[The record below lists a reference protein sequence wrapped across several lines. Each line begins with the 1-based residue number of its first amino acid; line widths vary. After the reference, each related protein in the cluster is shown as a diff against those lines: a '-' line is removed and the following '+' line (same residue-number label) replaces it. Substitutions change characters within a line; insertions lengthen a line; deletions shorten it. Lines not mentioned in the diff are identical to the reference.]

1 MLSDQLI
8 LDTINSLE
16 KQFKVNMDKKTFKE
30 ESLPA
35 YFNTAVEKDENG
47 HYFVTYNFET
57 SKGSGQILCTYE
69 EKENILVPVD
79 WNEVV
84 DFYTESDNT

>member
-8 LDTINSLE
+8 LNTIDTLE
-16 KQFKVNMDKKTFKE
+16 KQFNVYMDKKTFKE

-35 YFNTAVEKDENG
+35 YFNTEINKDENG
-47 HYFVTYNFET
+47 HTFVTYNFET
-57 SKGSGQILCTYE
+57 SEGSAQILCTYE
-69 EKENILVPVD
+69 EKENILIPVD

-84 DFYTESDNT
+84 DYYAERS